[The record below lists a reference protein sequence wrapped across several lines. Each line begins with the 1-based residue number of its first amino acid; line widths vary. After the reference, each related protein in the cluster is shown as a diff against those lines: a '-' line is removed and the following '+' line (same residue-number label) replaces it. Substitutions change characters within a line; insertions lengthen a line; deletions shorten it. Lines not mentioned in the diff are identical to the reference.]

1 MQQATQAVCPQDGG
15 FSIKI
20 GRVSAWIKR
29 NNMLFSLHNLLIQVD
44 RNSKTKHAAFRLT
57 LTPLKSKGR
66 QPH

>member
-1 MQQATQAVCPQDGG
+1 MQQAAQAVCPQDGG

-44 RNSKTKHAAFRLT
+44 RNSKNNTCGFPFDAHLLEK
-57 LTPLKSKGR
+57 
-66 QPH
+66 